1 LSGNSV
7 IKSAQRRDYNA
18 IAIEM
23 EAAGMMNT
31 LPVGVIR
38 GLSNWADSEK
48 NDVWQEYAAA
58 TAAAVAKELLACLD
72 GSHSISHKY
81 RTHTFHA

>member
-1 LSGNSV
+1 
-7 IKSAQRRDYNA
+7 
-18 IAIEM
+18 M
-23 EAAGMMNT
+23 EAAGMMNS

-38 GLSNWADSEK
+38 GISDWADSEK

-72 GSHSISHKY
+72 GSQSISCEY
-81 RTHTFHA
+81 CTP